1 MTVDY
6 MPDDIDV
13 EKFMLFLQQD
23 NPDHREKHYIP
34 NITNDTIWRFRIMR
48 SRANMDNNE
57 AAGLMSDSTV
67 FFASRRF
74 EAVMISVHLD
84 YDDYKVNMMRIMQ
97 VLKENKWIAEDPL
110 IKTYGLNTMVPIKD
124 FKFAPITHKIVG
136 CDFWVKKLLNM

>member
-57 AAGLMSDSTV
+57 EFLKAIVDNAKPILDIISKPRSLPH
-67 FFASRRF
+67 RRNNS
-74 EAVMISVHLD
+74 I
-84 YDDYKVNMMRIMQ
+84 
-97 VLKENKWIAEDPL
+97 
-110 IKTYGLNTMVPIKD
+110 
-124 FKFAPITHKIVG
+124 
-136 CDFWVKKLLNM
+136 